1 MNQTVNFVNHSTPNC
16 PIWICVELG
25 FSWIE
30 LVSGACSLAVSL
42 LLFLAKT
49 SLQMSCIW
57 LSILYVCSPI
67 ATRQD
72 PLPFLLPVRERV
84 KRVPRDTRVGSS
96 SPLVAAIIFVVNT
109 DT

>member
-30 LVSGACSLAVSL
+30 LVSGACSRAVSL

-57 LSILYVCSPI
+57 LSILYVCSHLPRPPPLLI
-67 ATRQD
+67 ACEGACEESTQ
-72 PLPFLLPVRERV
+72 
-84 KRVPRDTRVGSS
+84 GH
-96 SPLVAAIIFVVNT
+96 
-109 DT
+109 